1 MKTTLQGTPIIVNAI
16 MFNLLFPLRNYRRD
30 KGFTLI
36 ELLIVL
42 SILAIASGIIGVL
55 FHSGSGSLEV
65 KKTTKHIAATL
76 RHARSHAVSEKKVYS
91 FIVLD
96 NKKYGLYEDYS
107 FDDDPEESAPVLSEA
122 IPDSLAVTFENQEE
136 RKRIDFF
143 PRGSSSGG
151 TVVIENEKGNTLF
164 IKVSRITGRVEV
176 KKSLDED

>member
-1 MKTTLQGTPIIVNAI
+1 MKTTLQGITIIVKRPPY
-16 MFNLLFPLRNYRRD
+16 NLFFTSHYNRRD

-42 SILAIASGIIGVL
+42 TILAIASGIVGVL
-55 FHSGSGSLEV
+55 LHRGSGTLDL
-65 KKTTKHIAATL
+65 KKTAKHIAATL
-76 RHARSHAVSEKKVYS
+76 RYARSHAVSEKKVYS

-107 FDDDPEESAPVLSEA
+107 YDDDPEESAPVLSES
-122 IPDSLAVTFENQEE
+122 IPESLTVTFENQEE

-151 TVVIENEKGNTLF
+151 TVVIDNQKGKYLF
-164 IKVSRITGRVEV
+164 IIVNRITGRVV
-176 KKSLDED
+176 IKKSLDED